1 MKPLKERAGV
11 AAVLVLTAAVV
22 VALAV
27 LQYRWNREASEAT
40 GVRLADALQLTMI
53 NWHLDLF
60 RNLSEVCLT
69 MRMAAEYPSDDDF
82 NEFAERFVE
91 WRSVARYPDL
101 VANVY
106 VVVRR
111 RPGER
116 LDTFRLNPGT
126 SRFESVEWPSAL
138 GTLDAE
144 LASARTTN
152 STADTDAFGG
162 RQLTESFY
170 NIGSALRDWRF
181 DPAVPALIRAVNPRA
196 TAPGDAA
203 TRRPPDEWLLIQ
215 LDEAVLHARI
225 LPDLAQR
232 YFQGTNGLDYEVAVV
247 SGSAPRRVIYSSDPG
262 FGEENVVDADGRLD
276 VFGRAWDRASQSAV
290 SVFHR
295 TSDNSGPTAAVG
307 ISWFPLLRQTPQQ
320 QDWQLIV
327 RHRRGGPLGAF
338 VTDMRNRGLAVSFG
352 ALLLLVISMSMLVI
366 TSVRAQRLAR
376 LQMDFV
382 TAVSHE
388 LRTPL
393 TIIGSAADN
402 IATGVVES
410 QHQLQEYGTVIG
422 NEVGQLSG
430 LVERVLL
437 FAAMRDG
444 QQRYVMQALHPSE
457 IVDAVLAST
466 GGLIRAAQFTVERD
480 IPADLPVVTGD
491 LMAVSQCVENLIT
504 NALKYAKD
512 QRWIGIR
519 ARATDAGKGVGDV
532 HISISNRGIGIDPA
546 DLPHIFEP
554 FYRSPAVRV
563 AQIRGTGLGLAL
575 AKQAAESM
583 GGALTVASVP
593 GQGSTFT
600 LSLRCPAAAAAQGDA
615 EGSSERPLFT
625 TSLHPPRPTLG

>member
-1 MKPLKERAGV
+1 MKLFKERAGM
-11 AAVLVLTAAVV
+11 AAVLVVTAAVV

-40 GVRLADALQLTMI
+40 GVRLADALQLSMI

-91 WRSVARYPDL
+91 WRSIARYPDL

-111 RPGER
+111 RPDER
-116 LDTFRLNPGT
+116 LETFRLNPGT
-126 SRFESVEWPSAL
+126 NRFERVEWPSAL

-144 LASARTTN
+144 LASARTTA
-152 STADTDAFGG
+152 SPADSDALRG

-181 DPAVPALIRAVNPRA
+181 DPAVPALIRAMNPRA
-196 TAPGDAA
+196 TALGDTA

-215 LDEAVLHARI
+215 LDDAVLRSRI

-247 SGSAPRRVIYSSDPG
+247 GGTAPRRVIYSSDPG
-262 FGEENVVDADGRLD
+262 FGEQEVVDADGRMD
-276 VFGRAWDRASQSAV
+276 VFGRAWDPRSQSAV

-307 ISWFPLLRQTPQQ
+307 ISWFPLLRQTPQD
-320 QDWQLIV
+320 QDWQLVV

-338 VTDMRNRGLAVSFG
+338 VIDMRRRGLAVSFG
-352 ALLLLVISMSMLVI
+352 ALFLLVISMSMLVI

-402 IATGVVES
+402 IANGVVES
-410 QHQLQEYGTVIG
+410 KHQLQEYGTVIG

-437 FAAMRDG
+437 FAATRDG
-444 QQRYVMQALHPSE
+444 QQRYVMQALRPSE
-457 IVDAVLAST
+457 IIDAVLAST
-466 GGLIRAAQFTVERD
+466 EGLIRAAQFTVERD
-480 IPADLPVVTGD
+480 VQADLPAVTGD

-519 ARATDAGKGVGDV
+519 ARATDAGKGDRDV
-532 HISISNRGIGIDPA
+532 HISISDRGIGIDPD

-554 FYRSPAVRV
+554 FYRSPSVRV
-563 AQIRGTGLGLAL
+563 AQIHGTGLGLAL
-575 AKQAAESM
+575 AKQVAESM
-583 GGALTVASVP
+583 GGALTVTSVP
-593 GQGSTFT
+593 GHGSTFT
-600 LSLRCPAAAAAQGDA
+600 LSLRCPTPGAAQSAA
-615 EGSSERPLFT
+615 EGSAERPLFT
-625 TSLHPPRPTLG
+625 TSLQPPRPTRG